1 VSAGGT
7 AEQGWFSR
15 KCDQVRADQSKMLA
29 QGAANMRT
37 LLSGCGGSGAGRL
50 ATSRA
55 AQLRGAS
62 LPFSSSPAKPLVAV
76 CILDGWGYRETSADN
91 AVVQAHTPNYDGLFG
106 RHAQLGQV
114 SFLDACERE
123 VGLPEGQIGN
133 SEVGHMNIGAG
144 RVVYQDICTIDNA
157 IEDGSLREMDALV
170 QHIDKL
176 KASGGVCHVMGLVSP
191 GGVHAMQ
198 SHVATLANI
207 VAGSGVPVVVHAFT
221 DGRDVPP
228 SDAISTIPD
237 FVDGLDE
244 GVTIGTVTGR
254 YYSMDRDN
262 RWERVSTAYDVI
274 VSAQGVAP
282 GADSAMDA
290 IKQAYNDNLTD
301 EFINPTVI
309 GDYRQSHLLGQVSL
323 FLHPSLYIPR
333 LISPLLTQL

>member
-1 VSAGGT
+1 
-7 AEQGWFSR
+7 
-15 KCDQVRADQSKMLA
+15 
-29 QGAANMRT
+29 
-37 LLSGCGGSGAGRL
+37 
-50 ATSRA
+50 
-55 AQLRGAS
+55 
-62 LPFSSSPAKPLVAV
+62 
-76 CILDGWGYRETSADN
+76 
-91 AVVQAHTPNYDGLFG
+91 
-106 RHAQLGQV
+106 
-114 SFLDACERE
+114 
-123 VGLPEGQIGN
+123 
-133 SEVGHMNIGAG
+133 
-144 RVVYQDICTIDNA
+144 
-157 IEDGSLREMDALV
+157 LREMDALV

-323 FLHPSLYIPR
+323 FLHPSFYIPR